1 MTFRLYVIEPKTKM
15 YYVQL
20 KTYNLKDTAKR
31 VFDIEI
37 ESLKEVANSIGDDFT
52 AAVNAILESKG
63 KLIVAG
69 VGKSGL
75 IGRKIAATLAS
86 TGTPGFFLHPGEA
99 FHGDLGMVEH
109 NDLVILI
116 SYSGE
121 TDEILKIIPFLK
133 WNNNRIISIT
143 GNPNSTI
150 AKNSDYHLNVCIT
163 REACPLELAP
173 TSSTTVT
180 LVMGD
185 ALAIALMEAREFQH
199 EDFARFHPGGS
210 LGRKLLVKVKDLMR
224 KDNLP
229 FIDKNASFTEMLLCM
244 SEGKLG
250 MVIVGT
256 ADKVEGIVTD
266 GDLRRA
272 LLRNPDTRQL
282 HIDDM
287 MTINPIIVESE
298 EYIHQAEQLM
308 IERKIATILVG
319 SAQDRT
325 ITGVYQIYNG

>member
-1 MTFRLYVIEPKTKM
+1 M
-15 YYVQL
+15 
-20 KTYNLKDTAKR
+20 KDIAKR
-31 VFDIEI
+31 VFDTEI
-37 ESLKEVANSIGDDFT
+37 ESLRNVADSIGDEFT
-52 AAVNAILESKG
+52 TAVEAILATNG

-86 TGTPGFFLHPGEA
+86 TGTPSFFLHPGEA

-121 TDEILKIIPFLK
+121 TDEVLRIIPFLK
-133 WNNNRIISIT
+133 WNKNKIISIT
-143 GNPNSTI
+143 GNAGSTI
-150 AKNSDYHLNVCIT
+150 AKNSDHHLNVCIT

-173 TSSTTVT
+173 TSSTTAT

-185 ALAIALMEAREFQH
+185 ALAVALMEARQFQH

-210 LGRKLLVKVKDLMR
+210 LGRKLVVRVKDLMR
-224 KDNLP
+224 TDKLP
-229 FIDKNASFTEMLLCM
+229 FISKRASFTEMLLCM

-250 MVIVGT
+250 MVIVG
-256 ADKVEGIVTD
+256 DSNRIEGIVTD

-272 LLRNPDTRQL
+272 LVKNPDTSQL
-282 HIDDM
+282 HISDM
-287 MTINPIIVESE
+287 MTANPVIVAPDVFIN
-298 EYIHQAEQLM
+298 QAEQLM
-308 IERKIATILVG
+308 VQKKITTVLIGAAEARRV
-319 SAQDRT
+319 D
-325 ITGVYQIYNG
+325 GVYQIYNL

>member
-1 MTFRLYVIEPKTKM
+1 M
-15 YYVQL
+15 
-20 KTYNLKDTAKR
+20 KDIAKR

-86 TGTPGFFLHPGEA
+86 TGTPSFFLHPGEA

-109 NDLVILI
+109 DDLVILI

-121 TDEILKIIPFLK
+121 TDEVLKIIPFLK
-133 WNNNRIISIT
+133 WNNNQIISIT

-185 ALAIALMEAREFQH
+185 ALAIALMEARQFQH

-229 FIDKNASFTEMLLCM
+229 FIDKSASFTEMLLCM

-256 ADKVEGIVTD
+256 ADRVEGIVTD

-272 LLRNPDTRQL
+272 LLRTPDTKQL

-287 MTINPIIVESE
+287 MTINPIIVEPD

-319 SAQDRT
+319 SAHERT
-325 ITGVYQIYNG
+325 IAGVYQIYNG